1 MLHSL
6 RIFLGGHRSN
16 LHCRAAGEGVAVDDA
31 AAELL
36 VDEVHHHDAKPGVS
50 LCLITAGGK
59 QIVIVNKVIHV
70 LGGAKGRAAI
80 VVAAGFAG
88 VVEHKIFFLDLRR
101 TWQRV
106 CTIELIDGVEY
117 LPFLIVVRT
126 GIVILNIDR
135 DLAFGFDPLSVVI
148 PVLVAV
154 VPLREIR
161 PRVAVKAA
169 CSGSTHVHPGH
180 QDDLAPCLPQ
190 RRTGHPVLRSHEGV
204 REGCL
209 RPAVKAIGV
218 IGSILIEN
226 IYQRQSALIFVA
238 AVDLQRHDHGFGG
251 VLIQIRNDGIQHGA
265 EGLVFGS
272 VVVVGRM
279 ADKVAMHHDH
289 IVSVPSCA
297 QIQRADAGVE
307 LLFNEIFLA
316 GHFVVAGVPAAL
328 HVGGGGI
335 VGAGDVEFREIAAV
349 RQQAHPVGVF
359 IRFAHVVCRV
369 PVQHLDPPAE
379 GEFAL
384 LQITALLRP
393 GCFSRPAVLFGILEV
408 VPRHDVEIGIS
419 VFQEKGLGIAVPVL
433 LQIEPLRERPVF
445 EVPDVHVAAG
455 L

>member
-1 MLHSL
+1 MLRSL
-6 RIFLGGHRSN
+6 RFSVGGHCSD
-16 LHCRAAGEGVAVDDA
+16 LHCRAAGEGVAVDDT

-36 VDEVHHHDAKPGVS
+36 VDEVHHHDAEPGVF
-50 LCLITAGGK
+50 LRRLAAGCK
-59 QIVIVNKVIHV
+59 QVVIVNQVIHV

-88 VVEHKIFFLDLRR
+88 VVERKILRSDR
-101 TWQRV
+101 IALIKISV
-106 CTIELIDGVEY
+106 ELIDGVEH
-117 LPFLIVVRT
+117 LLFLIAVRA
-126 GIVILNIDR
+126 GIIVLNVDR
-135 DLAFGFDPLSVVI
+135 DLAFRFDPLGVVI

-154 VPLREIR
+154 VPFREIR

-169 CSGSTHVHPGH
+169 FSGSTHVHPGH

-218 IGSILIEN
+218 VGSILIED
-226 IYQRQSALIFVA
+226 IYQRQSALILVA
-238 AVDLQRHDHGFGG
+238 AVDLQCHDHGLGG
-251 VLIQIRNDGIQHGA
+251 VLIKIPNDGIQHGA
-265 EGLVFGS
+265 EGLVFGF
-272 VVVVGRM
+272 VVVVGRV

-335 VGAGDVEFREIAAV
+335 VGAGDVERGEIAV
-349 RQQAHPVGVF
+349 IRQQTHPVGVF

-369 PVQHLDPPAE
+369 PVQHLNPPAE

-384 LQITALLRP
+384 LQIAALLRP
-393 GCFSRPAVLFGILEV
+393 RCFSRPAVLFGILEV

-419 VFQEKGLGIAVPVL
+419 VFQEKGFGIAVPVL
-433 LQIEPLRERPVF
+433 LQIEPLRERPFF
-445 EVPDVHVAAG
+445 EIPDVHVATG

>member
-6 RIFLGGHRSN
+6 RFSVGGHRSN

-36 VDEVHHHDAKPGVS
+36 VDEVHHHDAEPGVF
-50 LCLITAGGK
+50 LRRLAAGCK
-59 QIVIVNKVIHV
+59 QVVIVNQVIHV

-88 VVEHKIFFLDLRR
+88 VVERKILRSDR
-101 TWQRV
+101 IALIEISV
-106 CTIELIDGVEY
+106 ELIDGVEY
-117 LPFLIVVRT
+117 LLFLIAVRA
-126 GIVILNIDR
+126 GIIVLNIDR
-135 DLAFGFDPLSVVI
+135 DLAFRFDPLGVVI

-154 VPLREIR
+154 VPFREIR

-169 CSGSTHVHPGH
+169 FSGSTHVHPGH
-180 QDDLAPCLPQ
+180 QDDLAPRLPQ

-218 IGSILIEN
+218 VGSILIED
-226 IYQRQSALIFVA
+226 IYQRQSALILVA
-238 AVDLQRHDHGFGG
+238 AVNLQCHDHGFGG
-251 VLIQIRNDGIQHGA
+251 VLIQILNDGIQHGA
-265 EGLVFGS
+265 EGLVFG
-272 VVVVGRM
+272 VVLVVGRV
-279 ADKVAMHHDH
+279 ADKVAVYHDH
-289 IVSVPSCA
+289 IVSVPSCT
-297 QIQRADAGVE
+297 QIQRADTGVE

-335 VGAGDVEFREIAAV
+335 VGAGDVEFGEIAAV

-384 LQITALLRP
+384 LQIAALLRP
-393 GCFSRPAVLFGILEV
+393 RCFSRPAVLFGILEV

>member
-1 MLHSL
+1 M
-6 RIFLGGHRSN
+6 
-16 LHCRAAGEGVAVDDA
+16 
-31 AAELL
+31 
-36 VDEVHHHDAKPGVS
+36 
-50 LCLITAGGK
+50 
-59 QIVIVNKVIHV
+59 
-70 LGGAKGRAAI
+70 
-80 VVAAGFAG
+80 
-88 VVEHKIFFLDLRR
+88 
-101 TWQRV
+101 
-106 CTIELIDGVEY
+106 
-117 LPFLIVVRT
+117 
-126 GIVILNIDR
+126 
-135 DLAFGFDPLSVVI
+135 I

-154 VPLREIR
+154 VPFCEIR

-169 CSGSTHVHPGH
+169 FSGSAHVHPGH
-180 QDDLAPCLPQ
+180 QDDLATRLPQ
-190 RRTGHPVLRSHEGV
+190 RRTGHPALRSHEGV

-238 AVDLQRHDHGFGG
+238 AVDLQRHDHGLGL
-251 VLIQIRNDGIQHGA
+251 VLIKIPNDSIQHGA
-265 EGLVFGS
+265 EGLVFGF
-272 VVVVGRM
+272 VVVVGRV

-335 VGAGDVEFREIAAV
+335 VGAGDVERGEIAV
-349 RQQAHPVGVF
+349 IRQQTHPVGVF

-369 PVQHLDPPAE
+369 PVQHLNPPAE

-384 LQITALLRP
+384 LQIAALLRP
-393 GCFSRPAVLFGILEV
+393 RCFSRPAVLFGILEV

>member
-1 MLHSL
+1 MLRSL
-6 RIFLGGHRSN
+6 RFSVGGHRSN

-36 VDEVHHHDAKPGVS
+36 VDEVHHHDAEPGVF
-50 LCLITAGGK
+50 LRRLAAGGK
-59 QIVIVNKVIHV
+59 QIVIVNQVVHV

-88 VVEHKIFFLDLRR
+88 VVEHKILRSDR
-101 TWQRV
+101 IALIEISV
-106 CTIELIDGVEY
+106 ELIDGVEH
-117 LPFLIVVRT
+117 LLFLIAVRT
-126 GIVILNIDR
+126 GIVVLNIDR
-135 DLAFGFDPLSVVI
+135 DLACGFDPLSVVV

-154 VPLREIR
+154 VPFCEIR
-161 PRVAVKAA
+161 PRVAVKTA
-169 CSGSTHVHPGH
+169 CSGSAHVHPGH
-180 QDDLAPCLPQ
+180 QDDLATRLPQ
-190 RRTGHPVLRSHEGV
+190 RRTGHPALRSHEGV
-204 REGCL
+204 FKSVT
-209 RPAVKAIGV
+209 RPAVKAVGTP
-218 IGSILIEN
+218 GGILIED
-226 IYQRQSALIFVA
+226 IYQRLSARILIA

-251 VLIQIRNDGIQHGA
+251 MLIQILNDGIQHGA

-272 VVVVGRM
+272 VVVVGRV
-279 ADKVAMHHDH
+279 ADKVAVHHDH
-289 IVSVPSCA
+289 IASVPSCA

-335 VGAGDVEFREIAAV
+335 VGAGDVEFGEIAV
-349 RQQAHPVGVF
+349 IRQQTHPVGVF
-359 IRFAHVVCRV
+359 IRFAHVVCRI

-379 GEFAL
+379 GEVAL
-384 LQITALLRP
+384 LQIATLLRP

-419 VFQEKGLGIAVPVL
+419 VFQEKGFGIAVPVL
-433 LQIEPLRERPVF
+433 LQIEPLRERPFF
-445 EVPDVHVAAG
+445 EIPDVHVATG